1 MTKEDVKMPE
11 MDNPAQT
18 IAIYLI
24 DGFALMSF
32 ASVVEPLRAANLM
45 AGRLLYDIRTIPA
58 NGEEA
63 TSSGGAVIPRSDG
76 QGRPDL
82 ALVVAGGDPFAL
94 NEPALFEELQV
105 LDRAGVTLGGVSGG
119 VPRAARNRALPRL
132 PRHNVGRIM
141 RLNVVHSSWL
151 RLQPWSGC
159 SSTPG

>member
-1 MTKEDVKMPE
+1 MTKADVKMPE

-58 NGEEA
+58 NGKEA

-82 ALVVAGGDPFAL
+82 ALVVAGGDPFAI
-94 NEPALFEELQV
+94 NEPALFEEL
-105 LDRAGVTLGGVSGG
+105 RMS
-119 VPRAARNRALPRL
+119 
-132 PRHNVGRIM
+132 
-141 RLNVVHSSWL
+141 
-151 RLQPWSGC
+151 
-159 SSTPG
+159 